1 MQQVTFDLFR
11 LTHREL
17 WEQLEKIPGPE
28 PSFPLGNIPDFVGQ
42 QAWEVCCRY
51 AETYGGI
58 TKIWLGGSP
67 ALVLNDPSAIEEVL
81 CSTDDRFYKDAPF
94 DALAPIITAEN
105 MFIANG
111 SVWESGREH
120 SPFSYAVFS
129 QWLDRIFLPLQ
140 HFLRERIAST
150 HGPISDVTQ
159 WVRRLAYD
167 AFSIAIWG
175 EELGD
180 NNYSQFM
187 ELASIGNRRMLEVPM
202 LQKIP
207 PLDPSFYL
215 LRAHWYEDF
224 ERRVGEAF
232 SNPQDPRP
240 TLLAMTIKAGT
251 TLDNK
256 QLANQFSAPVYF
268 GGVFSMASSIVY
280 SLWSL
285 SHAQTDQNAL
295 EQRLDQIY
303 QSSASQN
310 RAAWMQ
316 CDELDHALR
325 EALRLH
331 PPVPLY
337 FRNTNPK
344 KHVSVGGH
352 SLPPNTMLFI
362 SNWYLQRR
370 SNHWENPLE
379 YRPSRWL
386 GGLAQSDPLGSGFFF
401 PFGRGPRTCV
411 GQAFAMF
418 FMKIALA
425 ELVRCKRLRL
435 DPNWQLNND
444 YFFAVQHP
452 KELPGHFVPT

>member
-1 MQQVTFDLFR
+1 MTFDLFR
-11 LTHREL
+11 YTHREF
-17 WEQLEKIPGPE
+17 WEQMEKIPGPE
-28 PSFPLGNIPDFVGQ
+28 PSFPLGNMTDFVGK
-42 QAWEVCCRY
+42 QAWEVCCKY

-67 ALVLNDPSAIEEVL
+67 ALVLNDPAAIEEVL
-81 CSTDDRFYKDAPF
+81 CCTDDRFYKDAPF

-111 SVWESGREH
+111 SVWESGRAH
-120 SPFSYAVFS
+120 SPFSYALFS
-129 QWLDRIFLPLQ
+129 QWLDQIFSPLQ
-140 HFLRERIAST
+140 QFVRDRIAST
-150 HGPISDVTQ
+150 NGPISDVTE

-180 NNYSQFM
+180 NSYSQFM
-187 ELASIGNRRMLEVPM
+187 NLASIGSHRMLELPV

-207 PLDPSFYL
+207 PLDPSFYV

-224 ERRVGEAF
+224 ERRVGEAMKN
-232 SNPQDPRP
+232 SDDSQS
-240 TLLAMTIKAGT
+240 TLLALTVKAGT
-251 TLDNK
+251 TLDAQ

-280 SLWSL
+280 SLWCL
-285 SHAQTDQNAL
+285 SQAQADQTVLTNQL
-295 EQRLDQIY
+295 ETVR
-303 QSSASQN
+303 QSETSN
-310 RAAWMQ
+310 HRAAWME
-316 CDELDHALR
+316 CKELDSALR

-337 FRNTNPK
+337 FRNTNRNK
-344 KHVSVGGH
+344 QVSLAGH
-352 SLPPNTMLFI
+352 RLPPNTMLFI
-362 SNWYLQRR
+362 SNWYLQRH
-370 SNHWENPLE
+370 SEHWESPQE
-379 YRPSRWL
+379 YRPSRWAD
-386 GGLAQSDPLGSGFFF
+386 GLAQKDPLGSGFFF

-418 FMKIALA
+418 FMKIALS
-425 ELVRCKRLRL
+425 ELLLSKRLTL
-435 DPNWQLNND
+435 DPNWQIGCD

-452 KELPGHFVPT
+452 KDLSGYFATT